1 MLGVTWCDRSIS
13 RSWVWIA
20 RGCIPYRCWL
30 CSLNIVLGSES
41 QAKVIHRL
49 EARRAY
55 LKLSSWIWISKQW
68 YQDTISRSTIT
79 HLGKVGVKPNWMT
92 LDTYVLGSGCIK
104 PSRSHGILLA
114 RLVIVG
120 TDYRDGEATS
130 GWIIYYSSHHN
141 SPGYRI
147 VPCSSII
154 LLFYYSTLF
163 CFSLL
168 N

>member
-1 MLGVTWCDRSIS
+1 M
-13 RSWVWIA
+13 
-20 RGCIPYRCWL
+20 
-30 CSLNIVLGSES
+30 
-41 QAKVIHRL
+41 

-68 YQDTISRSTIT
+68 YQDISRSTIT

-104 PSRSHGILLA
+104 PSRSHGMLLA

-130 GWIIYYSSHHN
+130 LWIIYYSSHHN

-154 LLFYYSTLF
+154 LFFYYSTLF
-163 CFSLL
+163 CFSLSL
-168 N
+168 SRVQRAGCRKSYCILLCYNSVYNSNILIF